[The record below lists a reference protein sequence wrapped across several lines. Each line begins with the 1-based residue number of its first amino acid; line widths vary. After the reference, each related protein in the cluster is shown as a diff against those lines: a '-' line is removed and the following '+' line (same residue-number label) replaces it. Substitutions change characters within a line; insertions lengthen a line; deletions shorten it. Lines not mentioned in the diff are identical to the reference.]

1 MIVAFFLRRQTRMD
15 EKFLASIADQLQRER
30 RRLLEQLRRNDATFE
45 QITGSREAERD
56 EHAQEE
62 RDTRVLENLDERQ
75 QRRVA
80 DIDAALARIE
90 GGSFGRCQKC
100 GGAITQER
108 LLSTPTATL
117 CNDCLEREEQPVE
130 ESEPI
135 ATDSDTGATLPP
147 DLELL
152 DDNELAA
159 HLTELVRED
168 GQVDMDELQITAE
181 NGLVILNGAVPSEA
195 EHQILLNILTDVAGI
210 QDIDDRLEIVRLA
223 WERDDRFKDEA
234 VQDVTPGTIPD
245 QEPYTGTDD
254 VVLSEEEGVTYEPP
268 VNPPAPPSRKD

>member
-1 MIVAFFLRRQTRMD
+1 MNEQ
-15 EKFLASIADQLQRER
+15 FLASIADQLQRER
-30 RRLLEQLRRNDATFE
+30 RGLVEQRQRYDATFE

-90 GGSFGRCQKC
+90 RGSFGRCQSC
-100 GGAITQER
+100 GRVISENR
-108 LLSTPTATL
+108 LRSNPTTTL
-117 CNDCLEREEQPVE
+117 CIDCSAREEQPQE
-130 ESEPI
+130 DAEREN
-135 ATDSDTGATLPP
+135 TDSAARAPLPP

-159 HLTELVRED
+159 RLTEVVSED

-181 NGLVILNGAVPSEA
+181 NGQVILDGAVPSEA
-195 EHQILLNILTDVAGI
+195 EHQILLNILTDVAGV
-210 QDIDDRLEIVRLA
+210 QEIDDRLEVVRLA
-223 WERDDRFKDEA
+223 WEREDRSKDEA
-234 VQDVTPGTIPD
+234 AQNVTPGTLPD
-245 QEPYTGTDD
+245 QEPYAGTED
-254 VVLSEEEGVTYEPP
+254 VVLTEEEGVPYDPP
-268 VNPPAPPSRKD
+268 ANPPAPPYRKD

>member
-1 MIVAFFLRRQTRMD
+1 MIVAFFLRHGMRMD
-15 EKFLASIADQLQRER
+15 EQLLASIVDQLQRER
-30 RRLLEQLRRNDATFE
+30 RRLVEQLRRNDASFAE
-45 QITGSREAERD
+45 ITGSREAERD

-62 RDTRVLENLDERQ
+62 RDTRVLENLDERH

-80 DIDAALARIE
+80 DIDAALARID
-90 GGSFGRCQKC
+90 GGSFGHCQKC
-100 GGAITQER
+100 GRAITQER
-108 LLSTPTATL
+108 LLSNPTATL
-117 CNDCLEREEQPVE
+117 CNDCSTREEQPVE
-130 ESEPI
+130 DSERA
-135 ATDSDTGATLPP
+135 ATDSAARATLPP

-152 DDNELAA
+152 DDTELAT
-159 HLTELVRED
+159 HLTEIVRED

-181 NGLVILNGAVPSEA
+181 NGLISLNGAVPSEA

-234 VQDVTPGTIPD
+234 AQDVTPGTVPD
-245 QEPYTGTDD
+245 QEPYAGTED

-268 VNPPAPPSRKD
+268 VNPPAPPYRKD

>member
-1 MIVAFFLRRQTRMD
+1 MD
-15 EKFLASIADQLQRER
+15 EPFLASIADQLQRER
-30 RRLLEQLRRNDATFE
+30 RRLIEQLRRNDASFE
-45 QITGSREAERD
+45 QITGTREAERD

-90 GGSFGRCQKC
+90 GGNFGRCQKC
-100 GGAITQER
+100 GGAITQQR
-108 LLSTPTATL
+108 LLSNPTATL
-117 CNDCLEREEQPVE
+117 CNDCSAREEQQPAE
-130 ESEPI
+130 DSEGG
-135 ATDSDTGATLPP
+135 ATDSAASVTLPP

-152 DDNELAA
+152 DDDELAA
-159 HLTELVRED
+159 HLTDIVRQD
-168 GQVDMDELQITAE
+168 GQVDMDELQITAK
-181 NGLVILNGAVPSEA
+181 NGLIILNGAVPSEA

-210 QDIDDRLEIVRLA
+210 QDLDDRLEIVRLA

-234 VQDVTPGTIPD
+234 VQDVTPGTVPD
-245 QEPYTGTDD
+245 QEPYAGTDD

-268 VNPPAPPSRKD
+268 VNPPAPPYRKD